1 MNRQEDPSLPVFLFC
16 REINNFFV
24 ILLAGTGL
32 GWAQGRWWPSLAA
45 AVNLC
50 VLQEGRGGTRTR
62 EEAGLMQSP
71 DRRTALTAVSSG
83 VVVAISE
90 ISEKYLIHSLGL

>member
-50 VLQEGRGGTRTR
+50 VLQSKEGPGGTRRR

-71 DRRTALTAVSSG
+71 DRRTARTAVSSG
-83 VVVAISE
+83 VVLGISE
-90 ISEKYLIHSLGL
+90 IHCVGL